1 MSLIHKKMKMKKSLM
16 ILGVAALFAGT
27 TSCKKDFVCECNDG
41 GLSYTITFKESKKA
55 AAAAMCE
62 GTGIGSIEYNFG
74 GVTTTAPSDSTG
86 CSLQ

>member
-1 MSLIHKKMKMKKSLM
+1 MKKLAM
-16 ILGVAALFAGT
+16 VLGVVALFAGT
-27 TSCKKDFVCECNDG
+27 TSCKKDFVCECTES

-74 GVTTTAPSDSTG
+74 GVTTTAASDSTG
-86 CSLQ
+86 CTLQ

>member
-1 MSLIHKKMKMKKSLM
+1 MKKLLM

-27 TSCKKDFVCECNDG
+27 TSCKKDFVCECDG
-41 GLSYTITFKESKKA
+41 YTITFNESKKA

-62 GTGIGSIEYNFG
+62 GKGIGSIEYNFG
-74 GVTTTAPSDSTG
+74 GITTTAPSDSTG